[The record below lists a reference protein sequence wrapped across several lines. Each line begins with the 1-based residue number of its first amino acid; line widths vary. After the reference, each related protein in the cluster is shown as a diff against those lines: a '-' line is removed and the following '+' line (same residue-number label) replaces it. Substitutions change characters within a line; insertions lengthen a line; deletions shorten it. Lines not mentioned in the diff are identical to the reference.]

1 MDVIFR
7 QVSWPNNVDFMAGGI
22 WDYAMNVFY
31 GRSKYHL
38 DKQLLGG
45 FPMERAHNRLDAPF
59 YFSFYPSSAAC
70 VDEQGDVEKMEI
82 GTANKSKLQ
91 QTLIRF
97 LKGDFCRLRMTW
109 GTDAERREHIVL
121 LQDSGRFVMAWI
133 QEEKRTVQYHVADV
147 KTYLDVEE
155 KKYPKDTFQGRI
167 IPAYLIHEGVTALR
181 NALELLLAELDE
193 SDTVTGKFA
202 EYAGE
207 NPVKERPYEV
217 LWAELV
223 SDTLA
228 NK

>member
-1 MDVIFR
+1 
-7 QVSWPNNVDFMAGGI
+7 
-22 WDYAMNVFY
+22 
-31 GRSKYHL
+31 
-38 DKQLLGG
+38 
-45 FPMERAHNRLDAPF
+45 MERAHNRLDAPF

>member
-1 MDVIFR
+1 
-7 QVSWPNNVDFMAGGI
+7 
-22 WDYAMNVFY
+22 
-31 GRSKYHL
+31 
-38 DKQLLGG
+38 
-45 FPMERAHNRLDAPF
+45 
-59 YFSFYPSSAAC
+59 
-70 VDEQGDVEKMEI
+70 MEI

-155 KKYPKDTFQGRI
+155 KKYPKDTFQGQI

-207 NPVKERPYEV
+207 NPVKERPTKYFGRSW
-217 LWAELV
+217 WAIHWQISEKDSRQSLMYK
-223 SDTLA
+223 DMQ
-228 NK
+228 NFWQR